1 MTQVKIRLQQVD
13 QVKDFVNLLSR
24 YPYEIDLVS
33 GRYTI
38 DAKSLL
44 GIYSLDL
51 SNPLTLVIYS
61 EDCGELLEQLHA
73 ILPSYNMGIKTY
85 IQNLRCQN
93 RENGVQDISFAAYG
107 RKKAVSLKNT
117 ERHSCLLSKLCRCFD
132 I

>member
-1 MTQVKIRLQQVD
+1 MIFSISSLPCLHRPVAGNCGGAVVVWDDSKL
-13 QVKDFVNLLSR
+13 K
-24 YPYEIDLVS
+24 VS
-33 GRYTI
+33 PPV
-38 DAKSLL
+38 A
-44 GIYSLDL
+44 
-51 SNPLTLVIYS
+51 
-61 EDCGELLEQLHA
+61 ELCVT
-73 ILPSYNMGIKTY
+73 SYNMGIKTY